1 MCDEGKNVSERLKKQ
16 DKEGE
21 NTEKI
26 VYNAQKRC
34 KIIVEKY
41 VYIPIYNR
49 YRNCNPK
56 VNDNENIYVN
66 VYLTVFAGQ
75 QRN

>member
-34 KIIVEKY
+34 NIIVEKY

-49 YRNCNPK
+49 
-56 VNDNENIYVN
+56 
-66 VYLTVFAGQ
+66 
-75 QRN
+75 

>member
-21 NTEKI
+21 NTEQI

-49 YRNCNPK
+49 
-56 VNDNENIYVN
+56 
-66 VYLTVFAGQ
+66 
-75 QRN
+75 

>member
-16 DKEGE
+16 DKEGG

-49 YRNCNPK
+49 
-56 VNDNENIYVN
+56 
-66 VYLTVFAGQ
+66 
-75 QRN
+75 

>member
-1 MCDEGKNVSERLKKQ
+1 MSKFFGKKKKGKNGNEADRPDRNRRRMCDEGKNVSERLKKQ

-49 YRNCNPK
+49 
-56 VNDNENIYVN
+56 
-66 VYLTVFAGQ
+66 
-75 QRN
+75 

>member
-21 NTEKI
+21 TTEKI

-49 YRNCNPK
+49 
-56 VNDNENIYVN
+56 
-66 VYLTVFAGQ
+66 
-75 QRN
+75 

>member
-1 MCDEGKNVSERLKKQ
+1 MWCEADRPDRNRRRMCDEGKNVSERLKKQ
-16 DKEGE
+16 DKEGG
-21 NTEKI
+21 NTAKI

-49 YRNCNPK
+49 
-56 VNDNENIYVN
+56 
-66 VYLTVFAGQ
+66 
-75 QRN
+75 

>member
-1 MCDEGKNVSERLKKQ
+1 MGTKRIVRTEIGEGCAMTERLKKQ

-49 YRNCNPK
+49 
-56 VNDNENIYVN
+56 
-66 VYLTVFAGQ
+66 
-75 QRN
+75 

>member
-1 MCDEGKNVSERLKKQ
+1 MSKFFGKKEREKWERSGSPDRNRRRMCDEGKNVSERLKKQ

-21 NTEKI
+21 NTAKI

-49 YRNCNPK
+49 
-56 VNDNENIYVN
+56 
-66 VYLTVFAGQ
+66 
-75 QRN
+75 

>member
-1 MCDEGKNVSERLKKQ
+1 MSKFSEKKKGKNGNEADRPDRNRRRMCDEGKNVSERLKKQ

-21 NTEKI
+21 NTAKI

-49 YRNCNPK
+49 
-56 VNDNENIYVN
+56 
-66 VYLTVFAGQ
+66 
-75 QRN
+75 

>member
-1 MCDEGKNVSERLKKQ
+1 MGTKRIVRTEIGEGCAMRERMFPKGLKKQ

-21 NTEKI
+21 NTAKI

-49 YRNCNPK
+49 
-56 VNDNENIYVN
+56 
-66 VYLTVFAGQ
+66 
-75 QRN
+75 

>member
-1 MCDEGKNVSERLKKQ
+1 MSKFFGKKKGKNGNEADRPDRNRRRMCDEGKNVSERLKKQ

-21 NTEKI
+21 NTAKI

-49 YRNCNPK
+49 
-56 VNDNENIYVN
+56 
-66 VYLTVFAGQ
+66 
-75 QRN
+75 

>member
-21 NTEKI
+21 NTVKI

-49 YRNCNPK
+49 
-56 VNDNENIYVN
+56 
-66 VYLTVFAGQ
+66 
-75 QRN
+75 

>member
-21 NTEKI
+21 NTAKI

-34 KIIVEKY
+34 KVIVEKY

-49 YRNCNPK
+49 
-56 VNDNENIYVN
+56 
-66 VYLTVFAGQ
+66 
-75 QRN
+75 